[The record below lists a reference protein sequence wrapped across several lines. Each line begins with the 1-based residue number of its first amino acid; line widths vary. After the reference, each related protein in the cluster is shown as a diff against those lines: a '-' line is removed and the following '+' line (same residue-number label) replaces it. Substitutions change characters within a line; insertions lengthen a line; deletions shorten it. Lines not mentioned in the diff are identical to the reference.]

1 MTQQPTNEEIATLL
15 ERIGQLLETNETN
28 PYRVRAYFS
37 AAATV
42 RGEDKPVAELAND
55 HAALIS
61 LAEHCETLPAFR
73 AAALSDF
80 EKMPRS

>member
-1 MTQQPTNEEIATLL
+1 MITTLIWYMQDRMDEVL
-15 ERIGQLLETNETN
+15 
-28 PYRVRAYFS
+28 S
-37 AAATV
+37 
-42 RGEDKPVAELAND
+42 AND

-80 EKMPRS
+80 ERMPRS